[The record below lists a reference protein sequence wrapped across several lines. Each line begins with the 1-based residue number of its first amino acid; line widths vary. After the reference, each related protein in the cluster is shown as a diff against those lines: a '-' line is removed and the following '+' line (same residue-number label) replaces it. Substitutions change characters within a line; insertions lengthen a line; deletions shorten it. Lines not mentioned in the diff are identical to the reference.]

1 MGNISHKR
9 PEKVNF
15 FYLHPMTFFEFLD
28 AIGKSRYRNLLEDI
42 ETPTPLAE
50 AFHSHL
56 VDLLRFYYLLP
67 PTFPNFLSFGIPSQS
82 IWLKK
87 TKNSFFLAANS
98 ERQSR
103 KHERMKARNKTT
115 FRLSCLR
122 IFVLS

>member
-56 VDLLRFYYLLP
+56 VDLLRFYYFVGGMP
-67 PTFPNFLSFGIPSQS
+67 EAVKHFADQGNASENSQTFSHLGFHP
-82 IWLKK
+82 
-87 TKNSFFLAANS
+87 
-98 ERQSR
+98 
-103 KHERMKARNKTT
+103 KA
-115 FRLSCLR
+115 SG
-122 IFVLS
+122 